1 MGDKQQCAFTLMVSD
16 ACPWRASESVT
27 ATVKELFS
35 AREIMP
41 LITQVAAF
49 SVRPEGSAPEVTEQ
63 VNGGSP
69 PVNAIVAW
77 YDLPGEPDGR
87 VD

>member
-1 MGDKQQCAFTLMVSD
+1 
-16 ACPWRASESVT
+16 
-27 ATVKELFS
+27 
-35 AREIMP
+35 MP
-41 LITQVAAF
+41 LITQVVAF

-63 VNGGSP
+63 VKGGSP

-77 YDLPGEPDGR
+77 YDLPGTADGR